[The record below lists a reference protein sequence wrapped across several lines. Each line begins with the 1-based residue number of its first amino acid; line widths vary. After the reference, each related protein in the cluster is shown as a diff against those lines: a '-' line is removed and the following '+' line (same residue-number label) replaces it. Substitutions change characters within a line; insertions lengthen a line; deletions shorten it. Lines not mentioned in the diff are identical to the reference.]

1 LEPCEV
7 QGKSSAD
14 LVSRGADT
22 IILKHSSLWWS
33 GPTWLREEETSW
45 PKCEHIREV
54 GIEKKQ
60 VNPLQGVNLVSQP
73 RDEEIVTK
81 FSSWIKLQ
89 RIIAYCL
96 RFIHNCRRKSVP
108 YRGALSLHELNEAT
122 VWCARQA
129 QNGGFNKEKNDLLN
143 KGLISNKSSLLS
155 LNPF

>member
-1 LEPCEV
+1 M
-7 QGKSSAD
+7 
-14 LVSRGADT
+14 SRGADT